1 MSVITIV
8 APTGVLKRIERMI
21 PANAQKTESI
31 AEKTVTDL
39 KLLKILIAESAGKIA
54 KAGKITSAD
63 TRRDPTRFIASTMM
77 TAITVAITKLRSLV
91 FVPTAFAKLSSNVTA
106 KNLLYKSTKAIT
118 TTIDKTMQRT
128 TSVLVS
134 VSIFIDPKM
143 TELTRY
149 DNLPHRLMDP
159 VYKMDDA
166 FETLEKVRD
175 IMMDRYN
182 YMRQNRLTLF
192 NGGPIYVVIDELS
205 ALVFHDKNV
214 VKTLS
219 EIAMLGRAAK
229 IHLICS
235 TQLPTRKVLSNQV
248 VANFDAKLCLHCADP
263 ISYRTVLGY
272 TPTWTPENPGEAI
285 LWRSG
290 KEKHIKAC
298 YTTLEDYD
306 YYINHIEVTTP
317 ALNWSFA

>member
-1 MSVITIV
+1 MIFKNPDYSPNKDFLQMMKETGGNDSQVPICNGTVIDFNKTPHLLV
-8 APTGVLKRIERMI
+8 AGTTGFGKSCAVHSLLLALFHCTT
-21 PANAQKTESI
+21 PSTAN
-31 AEKTVTDL
+31 
-39 KLLKILIAESAGKIA
+39 
-54 KAGKITSAD
+54 
-63 TRRDPTRFIASTMM
+63 F
-77 TAITVAITKLRSLV
+77 
-91 FVPTAFAKLSSNVTA
+91 
-106 KNLLYKSTKAIT
+106 
-118 TTIDKTMQRT
+118 
-128 TSVLVS
+128 
-134 VSIFIDPKM
+134 IFIDPKM

-159 VYKMDDA
+159 VYMMGDA
-166 FETLEKVRD
+166 FETLEKVRG

-182 YMRQNRLTLF
+182 YMRQNRLTMF
-192 NGGPIYVVIDELS
+192 DGGPVYVVIDELS

-248 VANFDAKLCLHCADP
+248 VANFDAKLCLHCSDP

-290 KEKHIKAC
+290 REKHIKAC
-298 YTTLEDYD
+298 YTTLDDYD